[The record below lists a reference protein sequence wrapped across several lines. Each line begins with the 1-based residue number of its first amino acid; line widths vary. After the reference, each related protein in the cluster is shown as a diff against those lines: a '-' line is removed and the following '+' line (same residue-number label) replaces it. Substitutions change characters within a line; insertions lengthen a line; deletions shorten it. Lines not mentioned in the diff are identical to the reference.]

1 MPNLLDPQFYQDA
14 GKLILAIIGFISLAK
29 RLTTSIHS
37 SIPKKVWQHT
47 WMASRTTAQ
56 WFAKELTLPKRYPFA
71 ETLAEV
77 MLTAI
82 FYILTLYCFFLFLM
96 DVSLIF
102 FGNAVAWKCLAA
114 FAVAIVIMVMARW
127 CFKQAEVSRI
137 KLSATSRVLW

>member
-1 MPNLLDPQFYQDA
+1 MPNLLDPQLYQDA

-29 RLTTSIHS
+29 RLIKSIQS

-56 WFAKELTLPKRYPFA
+56 WLAKELTLPKRYPFA
-71 ETLAEV
+71 ETVAEV
-77 MLTAI
+77 LFAAI
-82 FYILTLYCFFLFLM
+82 YYVLTLYCFLLFLTTIT
-96 DVSLIF
+96 LIF
-102 FGNAVAWKCLAA
+102 FGNAVAWKCATA
-114 FAVAIVIMVMARW
+114 FIVAIVFMVMARL